1 MIIRPLVHPGHALR
15 HQEFIQSLS
24 RIEPAP
30 ATVLHTAM
38 WKHRLI
44 VDGHAVDMHRARNQS
59 QQKSYAHNSK
69 TVIKLTQTES
79 AWPAKNPSANLP

>member
-44 VDGHAVDMHRARNQS
+44 VDSHTVDMHRARNQS
-59 QQKSYAHNSK
+59 QQNSHAHNSK
-69 TVIKLTQTES
+69 SGFKLTQTES